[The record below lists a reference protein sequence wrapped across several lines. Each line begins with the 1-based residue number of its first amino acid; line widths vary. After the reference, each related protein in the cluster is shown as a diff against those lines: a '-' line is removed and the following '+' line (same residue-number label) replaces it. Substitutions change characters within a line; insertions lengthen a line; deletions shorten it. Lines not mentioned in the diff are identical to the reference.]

1 MTLDKDYRQDLLV
14 ALRLHEISGERV
26 GEVLAEVEA
35 HVDETG
41 EDPVEAF
48 GTPREYARQVAAQLD
63 PDTGKPSAVWT
74 LGAALLVGALTLLGV
89 TLLADGIGAVGEVSY
104 TMRDLVTTLVV
115 LVLAGGGVLAIF
127 RAYAS
132 GMRRAGMIGIGVT
145 ALLLI
150 TATEV
155 LGDLLLDDRT
165 ALLVVPRWFA
175 IAAGA
180 VLLLGSAGMLVR
192 AIRRGR
198 VVHPVSRSNGT

>member
-26 GEVLAEVEA
+26 GEVIAEVEA
-35 HVDETG
+35 HVEETG

-63 PDTGKPSAVWT
+63 PVTGKPSAAWT
-74 LGAALLVGALTLLGV
+74 LGASLLVGALTLLGV
-89 TLLADGIGAVGEVSY
+89 TLLSDGIVAGSGEVAY
-104 TMRDLVTTLVV
+104 TMRDLVTTLAV

-132 GMRRAGMIGIGVT
+132 GVTRAGVIGIGVT
-145 ALLLI
+145 AFLLI
-150 TATEV
+150 IATAI
-155 LGDLLLDDRT
+155 LGDLLLDDQA
-165 ALLVVPRWFA
+165 ALMVVPRWLA

-180 VLLLGSAGMLVR
+180 VLLLGAAGMLVR

-198 VVHPVSRSNGT
+198 VVYPVNRSA